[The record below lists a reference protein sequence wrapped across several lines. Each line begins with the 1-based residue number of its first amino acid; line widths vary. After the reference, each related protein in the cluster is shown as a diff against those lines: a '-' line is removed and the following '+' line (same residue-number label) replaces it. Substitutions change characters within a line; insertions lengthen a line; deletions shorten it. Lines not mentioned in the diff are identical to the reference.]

1 MILTLEPGALTNGL
15 WTQIRLPT
23 LESEM
28 YPIDCKSAYCRLSRE
43 SVIVPSCEPVD
54 SKVMRLCM

>member
-1 MILTLEPGALTNGL
+1 MGYGL
-15 WTQIRLPT
+15 KYYRLPT